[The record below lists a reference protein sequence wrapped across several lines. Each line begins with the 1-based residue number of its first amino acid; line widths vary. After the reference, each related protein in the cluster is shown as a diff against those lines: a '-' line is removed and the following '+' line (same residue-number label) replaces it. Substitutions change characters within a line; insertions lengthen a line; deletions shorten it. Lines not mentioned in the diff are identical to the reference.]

1 MRDYYDLVNGSKV
14 AEKCVRNGNIVI
26 DVVTVQVDEK
36 SKSSCKTMGLRYLT

>member
-14 AEKCVRNGNIVI
+14 AEKRVRNGNIII

-36 SKSSCKTMGLRYLT
+36 VSPVAKQ